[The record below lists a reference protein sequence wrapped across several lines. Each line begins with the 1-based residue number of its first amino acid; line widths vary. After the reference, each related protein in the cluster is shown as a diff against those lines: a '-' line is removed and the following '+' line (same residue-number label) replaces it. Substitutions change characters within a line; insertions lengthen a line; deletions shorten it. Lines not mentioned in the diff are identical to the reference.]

1 MNINTSTVK
10 EKPMRGLRALC
21 CAAALVGLLA
31 PGARADEYTK
41 QTFLTF
47 SGPVALPTVTL
58 PAGTYQ
64 FRLADPDSGRRT
76 LQVWDQQGTKLYA
89 TLLTIPNEQLEAS
102 DDPVVMFSERPAGAP
117 QAIKA
122 WFYPGERIG
131 QEFVYPKRQAME
143 LASANHAPVMA
154 FSDESADSSDAA
166 KMHSAQVARVDGSN
180 ANGAT
185 TAANTADRSVTSATN
200 DSQPATTTAQST
212 TAQSAATSAPAASTA
227 DQRSSAAAP
236 AAASNSAAP
245 SAAAS
250 TTASA
255 NSSAA
260 QRAGQSANRTGAS
273 GASAVG
279 TAGTTASNRQSAN
292 TPGTTASNRQS
303 ANTAVGTSGQGNA
316 STTQQNANQNSR
328 PATGNAGARTLP
340 RTASPL
346 PLVGLL
352 SGLMLAG
359 GFAARQARK
368 RSGDT
373 L

>member
-31 PGARADEYTK
+31 PGARADECTK

-292 TPGTTASNRQS
+292 T
-303 ANTAVGTSGQGNA
+303 AVGTSGQGNA
-316 STTQQNANQNSR
+316 STAQQNANQNSR
-328 PATGNAGARTLP
+328 PATGTAGARTLP

>member
-1 MNINTSTVK
+1 
-10 EKPMRGLRALC
+10 MRGLRALC

-131 QEFVYPKRQAME
+131 QEFVYPKRKAME
-143 LASANHAPVMA
+143 LAAANHAPVIA
-154 FSDESADSSDAA
+154 FSDESADTSDAA

-185 TAANTADRSVTSATN
+185 TASNTADRSTTSATN
-200 DSQPATTTAQST
+200 DSQPATTTAQAATTSASAAST
-212 TAQSAATSAPAASTA
+212 TGQRSSSAPA
-227 DQRSSAAAP
+227 P
-236 AAASNSAAP
+236 AGNSAAP

-255 NSSAA
+255 NPSAA
-260 QRAGQSANRTGAS
+260 QPTSQSANRTG
-273 GASAVG
+273 GSAVG
-279 TAGTTASNRQSAN
+279 
-292 TPGTTASNRQS
+292 
-303 ANTAVGTSGQGNA
+303 
-316 STTQQNANQNSR
+316 
-328 PATGNAGARTLP
+328 
-340 RTASPL
+340 
-346 PLVGLL
+346 
-352 SGLMLAG
+352 
-359 GFAARQARK
+359 
-368 RSGDT
+368 
-373 L
+373 